1 MKRKVER
8 EKGRRHMWRM
18 AGGRKENWLETMENS
33 YFKLG
38 INVLCYK
45 WKQENVI
52 WRTALPDIGLVY
64 KSMYDGKEPGRIN
77 VLQA

>member
-1 MKRKVER
+1 M
-8 EKGRRHMWRM
+8 
-18 AGGRKENWLETMENS
+18 LT
-33 YFKLG
+33 
-38 INVLCYK
+38 YK